1 VHSLLLQRLVSV
13 KRQSWRCGALKLKA
27 PLALSFGQV
36 GQRWNRIGGRSPGL
50 CILNV
55 SLWFII
61 FDSPPHGTPLTRL
74 V

>member
-13 KRQSWRCGALKLKA
+13 KRQSWRSGALKLKA

-36 GQRWNRIGGRSPGL
+36 GQGKKNMKKRIVGVKSEGLGPGL

-55 SLWFII
+55 SL
-61 FDSPPHGTPLTRL
+61 
-74 V
+74 